1 VSSRVRPEVVV
12 FDVVETLASLD
23 AVAARLRELQQPEGL
38 LARWFTRLLRD
49 GMALTAAGSYAGFA
63 AVAASALRAEV
74 RRALSDE
81 QIGYAVAGFAELTA
95 QPDAVPAIRA
105 AQQAGLRV
113 FTLSNGAAASTRKFL
128 ERAGVAELVERVLS
142 IDDVAAWKPT
152 PAPYELAV
160 REAGVPADRVALV
173 AVHSWDVHGAHQVG
187 LTTGW
192 CPRLEGEQTP
202 VFAPADITAD
212 TLDGVIA
219 GLAALEPP
227 NTGE

>member
-1 VSSRVRPEVVV
+1 MT
-12 FDVVETLASLD
+12 DL
-23 AVAARLRELQQPEGL
+23 
-38 LARWFTRLLRD
+38 
-49 GMALTAAGSYAGFA
+49 
-63 AVAASALRAEV
+63 
-74 RRALSDE
+74 
-81 QIGYAVAGFAELTA
+81 
-95 QPDAVPAIRA
+95 A

-128 ERAGVAELVERVLS
+128 ERAGVAEL
-142 IDDVAAWKPT
+142 
-152 PAPYELAV
+152 AV

-173 AVHSWDVHGAHQVG
+173 AVHSWDVHGARQVG

-227 NTGE
+227 NVGG